1 MSEEQVTEELVSSEM
16 GMKEYWN
23 EAYLIEKKNF
33 SDYGDVGEIWFG
45 EDSGLRIVRWLCSS
59 ALVKKD
65 DRIID
70 LGCGNG
76 MLLVEMAREGFIN
89 LTGVDYSQ
97 NAIDLAESIMKKQ
110 NVTIGYEVC
119 NFLSLD
125 GSAMSRE
132 YAIVLDKGTYDAVSL
147 HPHDSKGKRE
157 KYILNVWKLLK
168 PQGLFV
174 ITSCNWTEKELISHF
189 GAQFCLFDVIPSPTF
204 KFGDKTGNLFTSL
217 VLLKK

>member
-1 MSEEQVTEELVSSEM
+1 
-16 GMKEYWN
+16 
-23 EAYLIEKKNF
+23 
-33 SDYGDVGEIWFG
+33 
-45 EDSGLRIVRWLCSS
+45 
-59 ALVKKD
+59 
-65 DRIID
+65 
-70 LGCGNG
+70 
-76 MLLVEMAREGFIN
+76 
-89 LTGVDYSQ
+89 
-97 NAIDLAESIMKKQ
+97 MKKQ

-189 GAQFCLFDVIPSPTF
+189 GAREFDFHFNTVCHNFHPAPHDTMFSIAYSLCF
-204 KFGDKTGNLFTSL
+204 IDVCFSLRYKYNL
-217 VLLKK
+217 